1 MGLELKDELISS
13 NEATQAILKAVG
25 QENHPIKGLIE
36 VYLMRWEQQ
45 IRYDQLNIDEKM
57 VKKVMSESVNETK
70 TQSND

>member
-57 VKKVMSESVNETK
+57 VKKVMSETINETK
-70 TQSND
+70 TETNV